1 MSMAPQIVALACAI
15 SYAGSNIASRHGM
28 KYSNPVT
35 MTLISFTTQTLVLW
49 SIVLLS
55 GSVPPLSYFPAVLFV
70 GIGFVMPF
78 IRTLTYIGV
87 ATMGASRS
95 MSLRSSHPLFGAL
108 FALIFLRE
116 EPRPLV
122 LAGTFL
128 IITGTFFITW
138 QRDAR
143 FSAGHWWYAFFPLTA
158 ALMTGLIQ
166 PVVRSG
172 LSFSHYP
179 IFFTAVVGVTSLSV
193 YLIFLPLITRF
204 QRPVWNLKGLKSLI
218 IASLIEN
225 LGFIFFVTAFGLA
238 PVATVSPLIATSPMW
253 VVLAALLIFRDLEQV
268 SLRTIVGTLL
278 IVSGTVAITLSH

>member
-1 MSMAPQIVALACAI
+1 MSVTPQLVALACAI
-15 SYAGSNIASRHGM
+15 SYAGSNLASRHGM

-35 MTLISFTTQTLVLW
+35 MTLVSFTTQTLVLW

-55 GSVPPLSYFPAVLFV
+55 GNMPPLSYFPAILFV

-87 ATMGASRS
+87 ATLGASRS

-108 FALIFLRE
+108 FALVFLRE
-116 EPRPLV
+116 LPRPLV
-122 LAGTFL
+122 LMGTVL
-128 IITGTFFITW
+128 IIAGTFFITW
-138 QRDAR
+138 QRDR
-143 FSAGHWWYAFFPLTA
+143 SSYEERWWHALFPLTA
-158 ALMTGLIQ
+158 ALMTGGVQ

-179 IFFTAVVGVTSLSV
+179 VFFTAVAGVTSLSV
-193 YLIFLPLITRF
+193 YLLFLPLISRF
-204 QRPVWNLKGLKSLI
+204 QRPVWSMKGLKSLI
-218 IASLIEN
+218 FASLIEN

-253 VVLAALLIFRDLEQV
+253 VVLAALLIFRDLERV
-268 SLRTIVGTLL
+268 SARTIAGTLL
-278 IVSGTVAITLSH
+278 IVTGTIAITWSA